1 MPIQD
6 NIPPRSA
13 NIFRRIQTT
22 AKEATTAIQRT
33 MANQKRRQARSI
45 LLLQLLPLV
54 FQDFQPYYLAKHRS

>member
-22 AKEATTAIQRT
+22 AKEATTAIHR
-33 MANQKRRQARSI
+33 
-45 LLLQLLPLV
+45 LQLLPLV
-54 FQDFQPYYLAKHRS
+54 FQDFQPYDLAKHRS